1 MAYTAITPRRIR
13 EEAGSLAKKLATE
26 FGLIASRINLSGD
39 MTLSDAGVAT
49 IADDAVTAAKA
60 DIFKSAEITSTAAAK
75 AEAHGLGASP
85 SVFFAILQATA
96 ASASPAMSATADATN
111 VYVTAAS
118 TDVKYIVFA
127 WL

>member
-1 MAYTAITPRRIR
+1 MADPAPGKV
-13 EEAGSLAKKLATE
+13 EAGALDWIVAAHIQSSAVETAKIK
-26 FGLIASRINLSGD
+26 
-39 MTLSDAGVAT
+39 
-49 IADDAVTAAKA
+49 DDAVTAAKA

-85 SVFFAILQATA
+85 DVFFPILTEVG
-96 ASASPAMSATADATN
+96 ASTNPNLSATADATN

-118 TDVKYIVFA
+118 TDVKYMIFA